1 MRLPVSL
8 ILMGFYLAIDAGG
21 TKTTCLLA
29 DEARILARAGTGT
42 VKLMHVSEE
51 EATRRLQSMFAEAAA
66 KANVSLDRVTRT
78 CMGLAGGSSP
88 AVQDWAYRTV
98 SAKVA
103 GELLLCGD
111 EEIALDAAFAGGPGI
126 LVIAGTGSNIIGR
139 TADGSLHSAGGW
151 GPVIGDEGSGYWI
164 GVEAIRAALHNHDQT
179 GLGVAAS
186 RLLPEIQTQWLLGS
200 LAELVAYANQR
211 TGAVPPDFAS
221 LAPIVAACAEADG
234 NRPGDAL
241 AVDILQRAGEELAAQ
256 VALVHKKMGAP
267 AKIAVAFT
275 GSVLSQI
282 LAVRAAMTARLVVS
296 VPAAHVQE
304 APVDPLEGALW
315 LARRG

>member
-1 MRLPVSL
+1 
-8 ILMGFYLAIDAGG
+8 MGFYLAIDAGG

-29 DEARILARAGTGT
+29 DEARILARTSTGT
-42 VKLMHVSEE
+42 VKLMLVSEG
-51 EATRRLQSMFAEAAA
+51 EATQRLQNMFAEAAA

-78 CMGLAGGSSP
+78 CMGVAGGSSP
-88 AVQDWAYRTV
+88 AVQHWAYRAV

-111 EEIALDAAFAGGPGI
+111 EEIALDAAFTGGPGI
-126 LVIAGTGSNIIGR
+126 LVIAGTGSNVVGR

-164 GVEAIRAALHNHDQT
+164 GLEAIRVALHNHDRA
-179 GLGVAAS
+179 GVGAPAS
-186 RLLPEIQTQWLLGS
+186 RLLAEIQAQWLLGS

-211 TGAVPPDFAS
+211 TGKTPPDFAA
-221 LAPIVAACAEADG
+221 LAPVVAACAEPSGD
-234 NRPGDAL
+234 RPGDAL
-241 AVDILQRAGEELAAQ
+241 AADILRRAGEELAAQ
-256 VALVHKKMGAP
+256 VALVHKKMKEP
-267 AKIAVAFT
+267 AKTAVAFT

-282 LAVRAAMTARLVVS
+282 LPVRAAMTARLGAS
-296 VPAAHVQE
+296 IPTAHVHQT
-304 APVDPLEGALW
+304 PIDPLEGALW

>member
-1 MRLPVSL
+1 
-8 ILMGFYLAIDAGG
+8 MGFYLSIDAGG

-29 DEARILARAGTGT
+29 DEARILARASTGT
-42 VKLMHVSEE
+42 VKLMQVSEE
-51 EATRRLQSMFAEAAA
+51 EATRRLQNMFAETAA
-66 KANVSLDRVTRT
+66 KANVSLERVTRT
-78 CMGLAGGSSP
+78 CMGLAGGGSL
-88 AVQDWAYRTV
+88 AVQNWAYRAV

-126 LVIAGTGSNIIGR
+126 LVIAGTGSNVVGR

-164 GVEAIRAALHNHDQT
+164 GLEAIRAALRNHDQA
-179 GLGVAAS
+179 GAGVPAS
-186 RLLPEIQTQWLLGS
+186 RLLPEIQAQWLLGS

-211 TGAVPPDFAS
+211 TGKTPPDFAA
-221 LAPIVAACAEADG
+221 LAPIVAACAEGDG
-234 NRPGDAL
+234 SQPGDAL
-241 AVDILQRAGEELAAQ
+241 AVEILRRAGEELAAQ

-267 AKIAVAFT
+267 AKIVVAFT
-275 GSVLSQI
+275 GSVLAHI
-282 LAVRAAMTARLVVS
+282 APVRAAMTARLTVS
-296 VPAAHVQE
+296 LPGISVHD
-304 APVDPLEGALW
+304 APVDPLDGALW

>member
-1 MRLPVSL
+1 
-8 ILMGFYLAIDAGG
+8 
-21 TKTTCLLA
+21 
-29 DEARILARAGTGT
+29 

-51 EATRRLQSMFAEAAA
+51 EATRRLQSMFAEAAG

-78 CMGLAGGSSP
+78 CMGLAGGNSP
-88 AVQDWAYRTV
+88 AVQHWAYRTV

-126 LVIAGTGSNIIGR
+126 LVIAGTGSNVVGR

-164 GVEAIRAALHNHDQT
+164 GLEAIRAALHNHDRA
-179 GLGVAAS
+179 GDGVAAS
-186 RLLPEIQTQWLLGS
+186 RLLAEIQAQWLLKS
-200 LAELVAYANQR
+200 LPELVAYANQR
-211 TGAVPPDFAS
+211 TGTTPPDFAA
-221 LAPIVAACAEADG
+221 LAPIVAGCAEPSG

-241 AVDILQRAGEELAAQ
+241 AADILQRAGDELAAQ
-256 VALVHKKMGAP
+256 VALVHKKMKAP
-267 AKIAVAFT
+267 AKIGLAFT

-282 LAVRAAMTARLVVS
+282 LPVRAAMIARLGVL
-296 VPAAHVQE
+296 VPTANIHQAA
-304 APVDPLEGALW
+304 DPLEGALW